1 MNLDRYKVADLLMKG
16 KLESARNYVNA
27 FRKHDL
33 ATRIDELIFSDDQDY
48 PSLLEDIIVY
58 DLGIKIEGL

>member
-1 MNLDRYKVADLLMKG
+1 MRFDRGKVADLLTQG
-16 KLESARNYVNA
+16 KLDTARDYA
-27 FRKHDL
+27 RSFLKEDL

-48 PSLLEDIIVY
+48 PSLLEDIIVW

>member
-1 MNLDRYKVADLLMKG
+1 MRFDRCKVADLLTQG
-16 KLESARNYVNA
+16 KLERARDYA
-27 FRKHDL
+27 RSFLKEDL

-48 PSLLEDIIVY
+48 PSLLEDIIVW

>member
-1 MNLDRYKVADLLMKG
+1 MRFDRGKVADLLVQG
-16 KLESARNYVNA
+16 KLEIARDYA
-27 FRKHDL
+27 RSFLKEDL

-48 PSLLEDIIVY
+48 PSLLEDIIVW

>member
-1 MNLDRYKVADLLMKG
+1 MRFDRYRVADLLTQG
-16 KLESARNYVNA
+16 KLEIARDYA
-27 FRKHDL
+27 RSFLKEDI

-48 PSLLEDIIVY
+48 PSLLEDIIVW

>member
-1 MNLDRYKVADLLMKG
+1 MRFDRYKVADLLTQG
-16 KLESARNYVNA
+16 KLERARDYA
-27 FRKHDL
+27 RSFLKEDL

-48 PSLLEDIIVY
+48 PSLLEDIIVW

>member
-1 MNLDRYKVADLLMKG
+1 MRFDRYRVADLLTQG
-16 KLESARNYVNA
+16 KLEIARDYA
-27 FRKHDL
+27 RSFLKEDI

-48 PSLLEDIIVY
+48 PRLLEDIIVW

>member
-1 MNLDRYKVADLLMKG
+1 MRFDRGKVADLLTQG
-16 KLESARNYVNA
+16 KLEIARDYA
-27 FRKHDL
+27 RSFLKEDL

-48 PSLLEDIIVY
+48 PSLLEDIIVW

>member
-1 MNLDRYKVADLLMKG
+1 MRFDRYRVADLLTQG
-16 KLESARNYVNA
+16 KLEIARDYA
-27 FRKHDL
+27 RSFLKEDL

-48 PSLLEDIIVY
+48 PSLLEDIIVW

>member
-1 MNLDRYKVADLLMKG
+1 MRFDRGKVADLLVQG
-16 KLESARNYVNA
+16 KLEIARDYA
-27 FRKHDL
+27 RSFLKEDI

-48 PSLLEDIIVY
+48 PSLLEDIIVW